1 MARVR
6 PCLWKAE
13 SHTGQLPGSPFLLH
27 PLTSPPT
34 LAGVTLSRQGWGRT
48 LLTCQVPTAPPNLP
62 FLLLSLFLGQLCRLP
77 AALWGGQQPQCQA
90 ARGWWSHRVPA
101 SSASAPTNTSL
112 YPTSCDRDRKLS
124 CRRLREEFKP
134 LGTSHNSSLRALAGA
149 LVAST
154 GGTD

>member
-1 MARVR
+1 MEGRTPHWAAPRK
-6 PCLWKAE
+6 P
-13 SHTGQLPGSPFLLH
+13 LPPPPPHFTTHLGWCDALL
-27 PLTSPPT
+27 S
-34 LAGVTLSRQGWGRT
+34 QGWGRI
-48 LLTCQVPTAPPNLP
+48 LLTCQVPTAPQNLP
-62 FLLLSLFLGQLCRLP
+62 FLLLSLFLGQLCHLP

-90 ARGWWSHRVPA
+90 ARGWWSHRAPA

-124 CRRLREEFKP
+124 CRRPREEFKP

-149 LVAST
+149 LVAGT